1 MIFTGNKRCCYNS
14 DWNYIPILSSSYRL
28 IFYLKHSLPVHL
40 LPVIVDLKV
49 KVKVKENILTL
60 CVMDEVKVI
69 MIEVYNNSNWVS
81 CYW

>member
-1 MIFTGNKRCCYNS
+1 MI
-14 DWNYIPILSSSYRL
+14 I
-28 IFYLKHSLPVHL
+28 
-40 LPVIVDLKV
+40 VIVIVRV